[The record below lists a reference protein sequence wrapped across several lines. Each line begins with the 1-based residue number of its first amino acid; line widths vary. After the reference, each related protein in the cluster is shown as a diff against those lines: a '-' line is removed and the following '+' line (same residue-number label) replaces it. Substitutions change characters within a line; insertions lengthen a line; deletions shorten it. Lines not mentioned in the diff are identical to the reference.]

1 MLNVPEHS
9 QQNTFTRV
17 SFLINIVGIL
27 ERWDLGTWDSGFG
40 IHMWDQRTRTLHLG
54 PFTWEPVSGTHRRD
68 PEPGTFTW
76 DPAPV
81 TLQLGHFIWA
91 RHLICG
97 NRDPIPLRGTQ
108 DPYLGTTTLIQL
120 SFNVQ
125 FSSVA

>member
-27 ERWDLGTWDSGFG
+27 ERWDLGTWESGLG
-40 IHMWDQRTRTLHLG
+40 THMWDQRTRTLHLG
-54 PFTWEPVSGTHRRD
+54 PFTWEPVPGTHRRD

-91 RHLICG
+91 R
-97 NRDPIPLRGTQ
+97 DPG
-108 DPYLGTTTLIQL
+108 PYIWEPGPNTFTWNAGPILNHYINTT
-120 SFNVQ
+120 F
-125 FSSVA
+125 F